1 MVDYK
6 KYAGL
11 LVGQFVNEGVE
22 EAGNEVSKTTPT
34 VFGLKTT
41 TLVDLLVGVGGL
53 VGAAYLDKKGKA
65 PLVSM
70 LTGIVGAGSLA
81 RLVTNVAMGRGYAMA
96 VPRYA
101 PSAIP
106 LSVKSMRRPAGMQMV
121 PLKKKVAIY

>member
-11 LVGQFVNEGVE
+11 LVGQFVNEGIE
-22 EAGNEVSKTTPT
+22 EAGLEIQKTNPT
-34 VFGLKTT
+34 LFGLKTT

-53 VGAAYLDKKGKA
+53 AGAAYLDKRGA
-65 PLVSM
+65 SPLVSM

-81 RLVTNVAMGRGYAMA
+81 RLVTNIAMGRGYAMS

-101 PSAIP
+101 PAAIP
-106 LSVKSMRRPAGMQMV
+106 LSVRSMSRPTGMQMV
-121 PLKKKVAIY
+121 PPRKKVATF